1 MKHFKDIFR
10 TFLTLLLLLP
20 ADFLLAENS
29 VTVSPADNVETTA
42 VSDPMDSVEVSLI
55 TCSPHEEIYSLY
67 GHTALRWHET
77 GDTPRDIAFNYGVFD
92 FKRPHFILRF
102 VFGITDYE
110 LGSYP
115 FDLFCAEYARWGCQV
130 SEQVLNL
137 TNAEKRKLRDALAEN
152 LRPENRV
159 YRYNFLYNNC
169 STKPRDLIEL
179 CLDSELKYEERDDFN
194 PTFREMIHEHTLR
207 HPWAAFGNDLL
218 LGVRADMKTNR
229 REQEF
234 LPENLMYDF
243 GHARIVDS
251 TGVRPLVS
259 NNRVVL
265 MPGVQVVKS
274 DFPLSPTECA
284 LLLALVS
291 LAVIFYEYHHRRTLV
306 WWDALLMLFTGAAG
320 VVILAMFF
328 SQHPTTSTN
337 LQLLLLNPLPLFFL
351 PAVLRRRPTR
361 WWTISAVLLGA
372 FLVGGAWQ
380 DYAEGTEIVALC
392 LLTRIWSNYRYA
404 KQQ

>member
-10 TFLTLLLLLP
+10 TFFTLF
-20 ADFLLAENS
+20 FLLAPLGNAAAETD
-29 VTVSPADNVETTA
+29 VTTA
-42 VSDPMDSVEVSLI
+42 DTLATKQNDPMDSVEVSLI

-67 GHTALRWHET
+67 GHTALRWHEE
-77 GDTPRDIAFNYGVFD
+77 GDTPQDIVFNYGVFD

-110 LGSYP
+110 LGVFP
-115 FDLFCAEYARWGCQV
+115 FPLFCAEYARWGSQV
-130 SEQVLNL
+130 SEQVLDL
-137 TNAEKRKLRDALAEN
+137 TNDEKRRLRDALAEN

-169 STKPRDLIEL
+169 STKPRDLIER
-179 CLDSELKYEERDDFN
+179 CLDGRVQYEPREDFQ
-194 PTFREMIHEHTLR
+194 PTFREMIHEHTSR

-218 LGVRADMKTNR
+218 LGVGADIKTNR
-229 REQEF
+229 SEQEF

-243 GHARIVDS
+243 GHARVARS
-251 TGVRPLVS
+251 SGVKPLVLK
-259 NNRVVL
+259 NRVPV

-274 DFPLSPTECA
+274 DFPLSPTTCG
-284 LLLALVS
+284 LLLTALS
-291 LAVIFYEYHHRRTLV
+291 LLIAFGEYRRKRTYK
-306 WWDALLMLFTGAAG
+306 WWDVALMLLTGCAG
-320 VVILAMFF
+320 IVITAMFF

-351 PAVLRRRPTR
+351 PNVVRRRPTR
-361 WWTISAVLLGA
+361 WWLLSAVLLGA
-372 FLVGGAWQ
+372 FLAGGAWQ
-380 DYAEGTEIVALC
+380 DYAEGMELVALC
-392 LLTRIWSNYRYA
+392 LLIRIWSNYRYA